1 MKLLILAVLA
11 TAAFAQKIDFATQVR
26 NKPVVDVRDY
36 GAKGNGVTD
45 DAAAINAAIQAA
57 PIGAEVLLPPTVGGV
72 GYLVVG
78 EGDHVILI
86 NKAIHLR
93 CMDRIK
99 VSASVPGTRDI
110 IEVVG
115 PVGETWFSIKN
126 CNITPV
132 SGAPGRVGVEI
143 NATSTSNGSNY
154 IARMVLEGNTIGP
167 FGSSG
172 VKVSFPDYQ
181 DGYFN
186 SVISRNMIYGGID
199 FTRAGDT
206 IEIAN
211 NTLVGTGPKSAI
223 YLESVFGA
231 SQVDIHHNSIVGCSA
246 NVTLGHSIHVEAGSG
261 VRIRS
266 NNIEPVGCSLGDSA
280 VYLRG
285 KDLNPSPYP
294 GTTGHIYGASVT
306 DNSFVNIPLVVKF
319 GLKVSARN
327 HGTAVYGN
335 RREPAERHL
344 ARGVGGRQLHPL
356 ERARRQRLD
365 GVHHQRRAE
374 PELCVLC
381 RHHRADA
388 HVRPCCIR
396 AERVRHMAVRRE
408 LSGADNAPAVRLPA

>member
-1 MKLLILAVLA
+1 
-11 TAAFAQKIDFATQVR
+11 
-26 NKPVVDVRDY
+26 
-36 GAKGNGVTD
+36 
-45 DAAAINAAIQAA
+45 
-57 PIGAEVLLPPTVGGV
+57 
-72 GYLVVG
+72 VG

-335 RREPAERHL
+335 RFSL
-344 ARGVGGRQLHPL
+344 GGTY
-356 ERARRQRLD
+356 D
-365 GVHHQRRAE
+365 GVNPQKGIWLEALAAGNYIHSNALE
-374 PELCVLC
+374 GNAWTEFITNDAPNLNYVSY
-381 RHHRADA
+381 ADTTGLTHMYGPVVFGPNGYDTWRFA
-388 HVRPCCIR
+388 GNYLEQITPLPFASLPDPTGKVVITFCNDCNVASPCTGGGI
-396 AERVRHMAVRRE
+396 
-408 LSGADNAPAVRLPA
+408 GAWAFSNGGAFNCPF